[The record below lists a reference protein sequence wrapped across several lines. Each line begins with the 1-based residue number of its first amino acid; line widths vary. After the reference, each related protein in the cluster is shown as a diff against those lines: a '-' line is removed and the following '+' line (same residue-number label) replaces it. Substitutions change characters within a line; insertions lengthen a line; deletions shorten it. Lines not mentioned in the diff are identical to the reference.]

1 MNTASYKFHLI
12 TKHKGSTLTGLNEYE
27 YAVLYKS
34 NSGTVYRSYGNWHE
48 YKTNAKDAKLG
59 IVYRME
65 ALDIIMPLNN
75 DEVLRDNNGCPYFVK
90 LDTDD
95 YEAYNIK

>member
-12 TKHKGSTLTGLNEYE
+12 TKHDGKQFGSEINEYE

-34 NSGTVYRSYGNWHE
+34 NSGKIYRSYDNWTE
-48 YKTNAKDAKLG
+48 YRKTAKEAKLG

-65 ALDIIMPLNN
+65 ALGIITPLMN
-75 DEVLRDNNGCPYFVK
+75 DVIPMDELTPYFIE

-95 YEAYNIK
+95 YEAYNVN